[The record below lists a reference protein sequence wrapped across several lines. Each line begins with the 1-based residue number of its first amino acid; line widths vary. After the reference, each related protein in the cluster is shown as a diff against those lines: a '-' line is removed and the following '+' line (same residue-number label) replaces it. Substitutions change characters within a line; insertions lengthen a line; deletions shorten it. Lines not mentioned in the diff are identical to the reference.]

1 VTPLRSIGRRINDLG
16 STAACNR
23 FTAELRDERIEV
35 RSLTLKLQDFKV
47 RAKERVDRGEEE
59 LRSAEA
65 RHSRELEKLR
75 RKMRQEK
82 QDEIGQMMEKVCALI
97 LPPRHPTLAHST
109 EANGRVD
116 AHTANGVCV

>member
-97 LPPRHPTLAHST
+97 LLPAIQHW
-109 EANGRVD
+109 
-116 AHTANGVCV
+116 HTAPKQMAESMLTLQMVCV